1 MKGYGNFN
9 AGEFYGGS
17 QIRMSPEKAVT
28 SSAAVIEALTI
39 ASGELVLR
47 AGLQVTARIYG
58 RAPDI
63 DLGYGSGADIF
74 MDGLGTLAT
83 QRVIW
88 APHGRGVIATNQTPL
103 VEVEGLYFTGNDTI
117 DITMNSSAITRGS
130 VRVIAEVID
139 ITEMD

>member
-1 MKGYGNFN
+1 MRKYGNFSS
-9 AGEFYGGS
+9 GEFYGGS
-17 QIRMSPEKAVT
+17 KFKISPEKAVT
-28 SSAAVIEALTI
+28 SSAAVIEAMTV

-74 MDGLGTLAT
+74 MDGLGTLGT

-88 APHGRGVIATNQTPL
+88 APHGRGVIASNQTPL

-117 DITMNSSAITRGS
+117 DITVNSTAITRGS
-130 VRVIAEVID
+130 VRVIAEMLDV
-139 ITEMD
+139 TELD